1 MANDTLVDGL
11 KLFIEEKFS
20 ISIQDSKENL
30 LISGII
36 DSMGALELVTEVE
49 DHYTVKFSFA
59 DYSQDDFFILD
70 VIAKRIESLKNQP

>member
-49 DHYTVKFSFA
+49 DHYTVKF
-59 DYSQDDFFILD
+59 ILD